1 MWKIVGVQQF
11 MLNLFVVNINK
22 QIEKISLTFKLNVE
36 INEK

>member
-1 MWKIVGVQQF
+1 

-22 QIEKISLTFKLNVE
+22 QTEKITLTFKLNVE

>member
-1 MWKIVGVQQF
+1 